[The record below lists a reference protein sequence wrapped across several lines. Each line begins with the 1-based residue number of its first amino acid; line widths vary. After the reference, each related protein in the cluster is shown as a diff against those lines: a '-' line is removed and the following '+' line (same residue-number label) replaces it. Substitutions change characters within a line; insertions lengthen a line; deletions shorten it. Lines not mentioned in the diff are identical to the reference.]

1 MCCGDMT
8 DTVHTIIAVGLML
21 LSYLWG
27 YNKGAKEQALKTTR
41 DVLQTLV
48 DMGIIQNFV
57 AYEKE
62 EDEDEQG

>member
-1 MCCGDMT
+1 MT

-27 YNKGAKEQALKTTR
+27 YNKGAKEQAMITTR
-41 DVLQTLV
+41 GVLQTLV

-57 AYEKE
+57 TIE
-62 EDEDEQG
+62 EEEGEDEQGE